1 VFSRSPVQRR
11 RAVLAV
17 LLAVSLVLLTI
28 YFSEPVGGGLHAI
41 GRGAGEALSPLQ
53 EGASRALK
61 PFSDLAGWVGDV
73 ADAKKENKQLKAEVK
88 NLHSQLAAL
97 ATDKREADQL
107 RALTQVSANLPQ
119 GAHTVTARVIAH
131 SPTVW
136 YAKLQ
141 IDKGSGDG
149 VRVNQP
155 VITAGGL
162 AGRVSDT
169 TGGNAWVQLITDQS
183 FGVSAEVM
191 PVGVAGVVKPEIG
204 GKDLILDYIR
214 KNSHVRRGQV
224 VVTSGFRSP
233 DGELQSLFPRGIPI
247 GKVGSINQD
256 QLQIFQRVRVVP
268 YADLRS
274 IDFVQVIT
282 NNGSP
287 GATAGVAQ
295 P

>member
-41 GRGAGEALSPLQ
+41 QRGAGEVLSPME
-53 EGASRALK
+53 EGASRVFK
-61 PFSDLAGWVGDV
+61 PFSDLAGWVSDV
-73 ADAKKENKQLKAEVK
+73 ADAKKENKQLKSEVQT
-88 NLHSQLAAL
+88 LRGQLAQL
-97 ATDKREADQL
+97 ATDKREAEQL

-119 GAHTVTARVIAH
+119 NAKTVTARVIAH

-136 YAKLQ
+136 YSTIQ
-141 IDKGSGDG
+141 IDKGRSDG

-162 AGRVSDT
+162 AGKIVAT
-169 TGGNAWVQLITDQS
+169 TGGTARVALITDAS
-183 FGVSAEVM
+183 SAVSAEVM
-191 PVGVAGVVKPEIG
+191 PKGVSGIVKPEIG
-204 GKDLILDYIR
+204 GKDLILDFIP
-214 KNSHVRRGQV
+214 KNSQVRRGQV
-224 VVTSGFRSP
+224 VVTSGFKS
-233 DGELQSLFPRGIPI
+233 GELQSLFPRGIPI
-247 GKVGSINQD
+247 GKVGSVNQD
-256 QLQIFQRVRVVP
+256 QLEIYQRVRVRP

-274 IDFVQVIT
+274 MDFVQVIT
-282 NNGSP
+282 DNGTSP
-287 GATAGVAQ
+287 LTAGVGR